1 MPNSESD
8 NLYQRVENRINNWA
22 GSQDDIRGIVVYGS
36 RARSKYPADEFSDL
50 DLVLFTLTPQ
60 KYSQDSNWLESIGD
74 TWLAVIGKTSIGD
87 DEWTLLFAGGVKV
100 DIILA
105 AATGYDDLSRLVSN
119 SPYKSVFAR
128 GSRSI
133 YEAEEPPSF
142 STAES
147 SSGFIKPLP
156 TNIDFLSLVNKRDDL
171 IRSVNLLSCELR
183 PRLFELAAMYAVV
196 QDPTTDHWYGGRFI
210 DQWADAKVYEELQK
224 SYARLDSVEVRS
236 ALNAS
241 LKMIIEMATEISEAL
256 GYTFPTQGQDASIR
270 WLKKLLAN

>member
-1 MPNSESD
+1 
-8 NLYQRVENRINNWA
+8 
-22 GSQDDIRGIVVYGS
+22 
-36 RARSKYPADEFSDL
+36 
-50 DLVLFTLTPQ
+50 LTPQ

-87 DEWTLLFAGGVKV
+87 DEWTVLFAGGVKV

-105 AATGYDDLSRLVSN
+105 TATGYEDLNRLVSD
-119 SPYKSVFAR
+119 SPYRSVIAR

-147 SSGFIKPLP
+147 SSDVIKPLP
-156 TNIDFLSLVNKRDDL
+156 TNSDFLSLANSCLLFCSRSHMTAKRDDL

-196 QDPTTDHWYGGRFI
+196 QNPTTDYWYGGRFI
-210 DQWADAKVYEELQK
+210 DQWADANIYEDLGK
-224 SYARLDSVEVRS
+224 SYARLDAVEVRS

-241 LKMIIEMATEISEAL
+241 LKMIIEMATKISEAL

-270 WLKKLLAN
+270 WLKKLLANQSYA